1 MAPLCVSLHQLIRT
15 SRGLAAASGY
25 PIRVFA
31 RGIFVVARRGNLLKT
46 PVVGS
51 IVLFNQV
58 LCSLDESIGE
68 LASSYWRIY
77 RIANHVSF
85 AG

>member
-1 MAPLCVSLHQLIRT
+1 MA
-15 SRGLAAASGY
+15 AAPASGY

-58 LCSLDESIGE
+58 LCSLDKAIDE
-68 LASSYWRIY
+68 LGSSYWRIY